1 MTNGRNNPADR
12 REYSRIDLADMP
24 RTAWLDCGNEDG
36 LEAEI
41 LDVSL
46 GGARLRVAQGM
57 GNVQHLLTLMI
68 EQIAARAEI
77 VWQTATEI
85 GLRFV
90 EAAGEA
96 PINLL
101 ERILKSDL
109 YIAQS
114 GSNVVPLHCR

>member
-1 MTNGRNNPADR
+1 MTHEASNPADR

-24 RTAWLDCGNEDG
+24 REAWLDCGNHDG
-36 LEAEI
+36 LDAQI

-46 GGARLRVAQGM
+46 GGARLRIPPGM
-57 GNVQHLLTLMI
+57 ANLGGYLTLMI
-68 EQIAARAEI
+68 EQIAAKAEI

-90 EAAGEA
+90 ETAGEA
-96 PINLL
+96 SINIL

-109 YIAQS
+109 GILQR
-114 GSNVVPLHCR
+114 GSNVVPLHC